1 MIYSLVISERANE
14 MRKIQFAYVVIAAVW
29 LILTMLP
36 IPLELLNQVRLV
48 KIALILALIFIS
60 TRKKN

>member
-1 MIYSLVISERANE
+1 
-14 MRKIQFAYVVIAAVW
+14 MRKNQFAYVVIAAVW

-48 KIALILALIFIS
+48 KIALILALIIIRI
-60 TRKKN
+60 RKKN

>member
-1 MIYSLVISERANE
+1 
-14 MRKIQFAYVVIAAVW
+14 MRKIQFAYFVIAAIW

-48 KIALILALIFIS
+48 KIALILVLVFMS
-60 TRKKN
+60 TRKKY

>member
-1 MIYSLVISERANE
+1 MG
-14 MRKIQFAYVVIAAVW
+14 KIQFAYVVIAAVW

-36 IPLELLNQVRLV
+36 ISLELLNQVRLV

>member
-1 MIYSLVISERANE
+1 

-29 LILTMLP
+29 LILTILP